1 VCAVHNTA
9 QDNAATTRAPRKI
22 NMRLQYLRD
31 LRKFVWMKT
40 EAPTTGFRHLRR
52 PWIENPGW
60 VAV

>member
-1 VCAVHNTA
+1 M
-9 QDNAATTRAPRKI
+9 RAPRKF

-40 EAPTTGFRHLRR
+40 SAPTIGFRHLRR